1 MNVQSTSSTV
11 GPLGLSC
18 VLHLLLALYGE
29 RDMLCAQSCWPH
41 VCSVDFFHRRAAG
54 AARCAAST
62 AEAAA
67 WHTAL
72 RHAAAAS
79 CCLVHLHHDR
89 IDDTLKLLLLGF
101 KFVLLGQL
109 VLVQPVQC
117 LLDGFFNFLFVS
129 AFKFVLQLF
138 LVHRLPHCE
147 AIVLQ
152 AIFSFDFQPIR
163 LVLGPEFFGFLHH
176 AVDLSL

>member
-1 MNVQSTSSTV
+1 M
-11 GPLGLSC
+11 
-18 VLHLLLALYGE
+18 
-29 RDMLCAQSCWPH
+29 
-41 VCSVDFFHRRAAG
+41 CSVDFFDRRAAG

-62 AEAAA
+62 TKAAA

-89 IDDTLKLLLLGF
+89 IDDTLELLLLGL

-117 LLDGFFNFLFVS
+117 LLNGFFNFLLVP
-129 AFKFVLQLF
+129 ALEFVLQLF
-138 LVHRLPHCE
+138 LVQRVPHGE
-147 AIVLQ
+147 AIV
-152 AIFSFDFQPIR
+152 
-163 LVLGPEFFGFLHH
+163 
-176 AVDLSL
+176 